1 MASADRTAYPRF
13 KRNISAR
20 ELHEAY
26 SPSLDEM
33 DWARGL
39 TGTDDHL
46 LSLLVWLK
54 SCQRLGYFPRPGEIP
69 GVVAGH
75 IRPSLGLHESA
86 SITDVPDRTM
96 RHYKSLVR
104 HREGLAA
111 AKAAARAAG
120 GGPMPAAAAATGNPA
135 RLIH

>member
-20 ELHEAY
+20 ELREAY
-26 SPSLDEM
+26 APSLDEM

-75 IRPSLGLHESA
+75 IRASLGLHESA
-86 SITDVPDRTM
+86 SITDLPDRTM
-96 RHYKSLVR
+96 RHHKSLVR
-104 HREGLAA
+104 HRQGLSAH
-111 AKAAARAAG
+111 KAAAPQVAPEAIPVAAAG
-120 GGPMPAAAAATGNPA
+120 QGNPPH
-135 RLIH
+135 L